1 MKISLFVIGKTN
13 FAFVKD
19 GIAVYTKRLKRYVNF
34 EMVELPDVKGAK
46 NMSPDELKKREA
58 EILEK
63 KIKSGDFVVLL
74 DEKGK
79 EFNSREFASFI
90 QNKSL
95 QSTKHLIFIVGGAYG
110 FSEQMYQR
118 ANSKISLSKMTFSH
132 QIIRVIF
139 MEQFYRAFTI
149 INGEPYH
156 ND

>member
-13 FAFVKD
+13 FAFVKE
-19 GIAVYTKRLKRYVNF
+19 GIATYTKRLKRYVNF

-46 NMSPDELKKREA
+46 NMSPDELKKREG
-58 EILEK
+58 EIFDK
-63 KIKSGDFVVLL
+63 KIKSGDFIVLL

-79 EFNSREFASFI
+79 QFTSREFASFI

-95 QSTKHLIFIVGGAYG
+95 QSTKHLVFVVGGAYG
-110 FSEQMYQR
+110 FSEKMYQT
-118 ANSKISLSKMTFSH
+118 AHSKISLSKMTFSH

-139 MEQFYRAFTI
+139 MEQFYRAYTI
-149 INGEPYH
+149 INEDPYH